1 MQPIVTI
8 LSPIVSLQL
17 LTVTMNNLSTST
29 LDGKALASIRQ
40 SIAGFLQRCGLQ
52 YKNITLD
59 EAWYSECC
67 QEAINRGYPMDSILP
82 YMAVGVAIMSNAYDH
97 LPDRATKMWI
107 CLFTAVATCIDDMM
121 DRAEDLVHV
130 YRFNE
135 RFMNCQPQEDPV
147 MNALDGLL
155 REVACHYS
163 APVSNLIV
171 ASSLNFM
178 SSILLDS
185 ETQDMP
191 ISSQTPSYPEYSR
204 LLSGLAD
211 AYGFCIFPST
221 LPLREYVQCMP
232 DLTIVINHT
241 NDILSYYK
249 EEIEGDSVNYLSL
262 IAASRALTKQDA
274 LRELIEKTVQAY
286 HNVLEFLR
294 PRPEAYDAYVG
305 FFDGYVKFHATLKR
319 YKLEEIMSERSS

>member
-1 MQPIVTI
+1 MSTK
-8 LSPIVSLQL
+8 
-17 LTVTMNNLSTST
+17 NLFTST
-29 LDGKALASIRQ
+29 LDGNVLASIRQ
-40 SIAGFLQRCGLQ
+40 AIAGFLQRCGLQ
-52 YKNITLD
+52 YRDIAID

-67 QEAINRGYPMDSILP
+67 QEAINRGYPMDGNNSILP

-107 CLFTAVATCIDDMM
+107 CLFTSVSTCIDDMM
-121 DRAEDLVHV
+121 DRGEDLVHV

-135 RFMNCQPQEDPV
+135 RFASCQPQGDPV
-147 MNALDGLL
+147 LSALDALL

-178 SSILLDS
+178 SSILLDN
-185 ETQDMP
+185 ETKDMQ
-191 ISSQTPSYPEYSR
+191 ISPETPLYPEYSR

-211 AYGFCIFPST
+211 AYGFLIFPST

-249 EEIEGDSVNYLSL
+249 EEIEGDTVNYLSL
-262 IAASRALTKQDA
+262 MAASRALTKQDA
-274 LRELIEKTVQAY
+274 LHEVIEKTVKAY

-294 PRPEAYDAYVG
+294 PRTEAYNAYIS
-305 FFDGYVKFHATLKR
+305 FFDGYVKFHATLRR

>member
-1 MQPIVTI
+1 MQPSAAI
-8 LSPIVSLQL
+8 LSPIFSLQVF
-17 LTVTMNNLSTST
+17 TMTMNNLSTST
-29 LDGKALASIRQ
+29 LDGEVIASIRQ
-40 SIAGFLQRCGLQ
+40 SIAEFLQRCGLQ

-67 QEAINRGYPMDSILP
+67 QEAIKRGYPMDIILP
-82 YMAVGVAIMSNAYDH
+82 YMGAGVAMTSNAYDH
-97 LPDRATKMWI
+97 LQDRATKMWI
-107 CLFTAVATCIDDMM
+107 CLFTAVSTCIDDMM
-121 DRAEDLVHV
+121 IRAEDLVHV

-135 RFMNCQPQEDPV
+135 RFANFEPQEHSV
-147 MNALDGLL
+147 LNALDGLL
-155 REVACHYS
+155 REVTCHYS

-178 SSILLDS
+178 SSILLDN

-191 ISSQTPSYPEYSR
+191 ISPQTPSYPEYSR
-204 LLSGLAD
+204 LLSGLPN
-211 AYGFCIFPST
+211 AYGFCVFPST

-249 EEIEGDSVNYLSL
+249 EEIEGDSANYLSL
-262 IAASRALTKQDA
+262 IAVSRAITKQDA

-294 PRPEAYDAYVG
+294 PRPEAYDAYVA
-305 FFDGYVKFHATLKR
+305 FFDGYVKFHAAMKR
-319 YKLEEIMSERSS
+319 YKLGEVM